1 MEQDVGR
8 LVAEC
13 IERSGLNA
21 RQVAARAGVAAST
34 VHRILND
41 QVSPSVA
48 TLHNITAACGLDLTL
63 STSTLASPAAA
74 AAARAIL
81 DEDYP
86 ADVAPEIDQW
96 AARLD
101 AWTDGDPVQIIEE
114 AGRASGVLHRPDA
127 IRLSGEATI
136 GRLASAGDASGQR
149 WAVSGAAGL
158 DLPAFDE
165 AVPRISVLWCEDPS
179 AIRPLLTGGTL
190 RPASAPHRSTV
201 VIAAAEPDLFLG
213 TFERDRVVYAA
224 PIQIAIDAISVG
236 GDAAAR
242 AREEIRTW

>member
-13 IERSGLNA
+13 LERSGLSA

-48 TLHNITAACGLDLTL
+48 TLHNITAACGLDLTM
-63 STSTLASPAAA
+63 STSTLASSAAA

-81 DEDYP
+81 DEHYP
-86 ADVAPEIDQW
+86 AEVDTEVEQW
-96 AARLD
+96 AGRLD
-101 AWTDGDPVQIIEE
+101 TWTDGDPVQIVEE
-114 AGRASGVLHRPDA
+114 AARASGVLHRPGA

-158 DLPAFDE
+158 ELPSFDE
-165 AVPRISVLWCEDPS
+165 AIPRISVLWCEDPS

-201 VIAAAEPDLFLG
+201 VVAAAEPDLFLG

>member
-1 MEQDVGR
+1 MEHDVGR

-13 IERSGLNA
+13 IEHSGLNA

-48 TLHNITAACGLDLTL
+48 TLHNITAACGLDLTMNA
-63 STSTLASPAAA
+63 STLASPAAA

-86 ADVAPEIDQW
+86 ADVTPEIDQW

-114 AGRASGVLHRPDA
+114 AARASGVLHRADA
-127 IRLSGEATI
+127 IRLSGEATV

-158 DLPAFDE
+158 DLPSFDE
-165 AVPRISVLWCEDPS
+165 AVPRISVLWCEDPT

-190 RPASAPHRSTV
+190 RAASAPHRSTV

-213 TFERDRVVYAA
+213 TFERDRVIYAA

>member
-13 IERSGLNA
+13 IEHSGLNA

-48 TLHNITAACGLDLTL
+48 TLHNITAACGLDLTM

-86 ADVAPEIDQW
+86 TEVDADIEEW

-101 AWTDGDPVQIIEE
+101 TWADGDPVQIIEE
-114 AGRASGVLHRPDA
+114 AARASGVLHRADA

-158 DLPAFDE
+158 DLPSFDE
-165 AVPRISVLWCEDPS
+165 AIPRISVLWCEDPS
-179 AIRPLLTGGTL
+179 AIRPLLTSGTL